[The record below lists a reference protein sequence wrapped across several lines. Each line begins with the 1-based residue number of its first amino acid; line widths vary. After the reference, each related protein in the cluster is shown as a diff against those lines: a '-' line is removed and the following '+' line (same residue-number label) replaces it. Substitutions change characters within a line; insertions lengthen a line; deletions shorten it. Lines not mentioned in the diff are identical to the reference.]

1 MSLLGETSANLL
13 DAAASSDD
21 FCKTLGKGE
30 LQLGWQWD
38 SELNVSAVKENTFD
52 IFYVLRFM
60 G

>member
-1 MSLLGETSANLL
+1 MSLSGETSANLL
-13 DAAASSDD
+13 DAAASSDI
-21 FCKTLGKGE
+21 CKTLGKGE

-52 IFYVLRFM
+52 IFYILRFM